1 MSEERF
7 AGAGEDEDFAFLD
20 AARER
25 QAAGPARPGETPGR
39 ATVERRRRRRAK
51 TGKRSDPENYT
62 QVSAWVRREIKA
74 SFDVARAQEAAD
86 RGRAREQAEV
96 IESLMRFYVEEGDP
110 WEILGA
116 S

>member
-1 MSEERF
+1 MSERRF
-7 AGAGEDEDFAFLD
+7 AGGGEDEDFAFLD

-25 QAAGPARPGETPGR
+25 RAAGPAATGDAPGR
-39 ATVERRRRRRAK
+39 GVVERRRRRRAK

-62 QVSAWVRREIKA
+62 QVSAWVKREIKA
-74 SFDVARAQEAAD
+74 DFDVARAQEAAQ